1 MQARQSIQELR
12 ARIGSLERT
21 EKEHHAWSMVA
32 GGIPR
37 GGLVEISGPG
47 KTEAVARLLAEH
59 SGSAAAWIEKDFSL
73 LPSALIQRG
82 VPLDKIFFVE
92 AKAECP
98 WAATLVLRSQIFPFV
113 VYHAPFGEEKELR
126 RFQLLAERSRST
138 MLLLTEEKPTL
149 AWPIAL
155 SLEMEKGEAI
165 VRRRK

>member
-1 MQARQSIQELR
+1 MPAKESIQELR

-21 EKEHHAWSMVA
+21 AKESHAWSMVA

-37 GGLVEISGPG
+37 GGLVEIAGPG

-59 SGSAAAWIEKDFSL
+59 SASPAAWIEKDFSL
-73 LPSALIQRG
+73 LPSALLQRG
-82 VPLDKIFFVE
+82 VPLEKIFFVE

-98 WAATLVLRSQIFPFV
+98 WAATLILRSQIFPFV
-113 VYHAPFGEEKELR
+113 IYHAPFGEEKELR

-138 MLLLTEEKPTL
+138 MLLLSEEKPSL

-155 SLEMEKGEAI
+155 SLEMEKSQAI

>member
-1 MQARQSIQELR
+1 MPARQSIQELR
-12 ARIGSLERT
+12 ARIGSLERA
-21 EKEHHAWSMVA
+21 EKENHSWSMVS

-37 GGLVEISGPG
+37 GGLVEICGHG

-59 SGSAAAWIEKDFSL
+59 AQAPVAWIEKDFSL
-73 LPSALIQRG
+73 LPSALAQRG

-92 AKAECP
+92 AKAECA
-98 WAATLVLRSQIFPFV
+98 WAAALVLRSQVFSFV
-113 VYHAPFGEEKELR
+113 VYNAPFGEEKELR

-138 MLLLTEEKPTL
+138 MLLLTEEKPSL

-155 SLEMEKGEAI
+155 SLEMEQNQPL

>member
-1 MQARQSIQELR
+1 MPARQSIQELR
-12 ARIGSLERT
+12 ARIGSLERA
-21 EKEHHAWSMVA
+21 EKESHSWSMVS

-37 GGLVEISGPG
+37 GGLVEICGHG
-47 KTEAVARLLAEH
+47 KTEAVGRLLAEH
-59 SGSAAAWIEKDFSL
+59 AHTPTAWIEKDFSL
-73 LPSALIQRG
+73 LPSALAQRG

-92 AKAECP
+92 AKAEYA
-98 WAATLVLRSQIFPFV
+98 WAATLILRARIFPFV

-149 AWPIAL
+149 AWPISL
-155 SLEMEKGEAI
+155 SLEMEKNQAL